1 MGNFTDIQNEY
12 NARVNSKISNY
23 LQQQQSTTQQ
33 IDQNEINKIRVDE
46 LLKLRL
52 DKMMDLSKKTGR
64 NVICYY
70 SAWLQGNLAS
80 PNQEVQIYDNDMNG
94 FMNAVYKLDK
104 SKGLD
109 LILHTPGGVITATE
123 SIVKYLRKIFS
134 NNIRVIVPHMAMSA
148 GTMIACSSKSIII
161 GKESSLGPV
170 DPQYHNVPAQG
181 VLKEFERAMNEVVT
195 SPNKSLIWKEIIQQ
209 YRPTFIGEC
218 DNVVQLSE
226 ELLRNWLET
235 GMFRNSRRKYKTAKV
250 DKIVDELINHDKSKV
265 HDRHFGY
272 DECKQMGLKV
282 ESLEKDSDLQDKV
295 LSLYHSYILSVYL
308 MPNAIKFIEAHN
320 GNSFVING
328 KR

>member
-1 MGNFTDIQNEY
+1 MGNFTDIQNEF
-12 NARVNSKISNY
+12 NLRVNIKLGNY
-23 LQQQQSTTQQ
+23 LNQQKSLNRP
-33 IDQNEINKIRVDE
+33 IDQNEINKIKVDE
-46 LLKLRL
+46 LLQFRL
-52 DKMMDLSKKTGR
+52 DKMKDLSNKTDR

-104 SKGLD
+104 RKGLD
-109 LILHTPGGVITATE
+109 LILHTPGGVTTATE
-123 SIVKYLRKIFS
+123 SIVKYLRKIFK

-148 GTMIACSSKSIII
+148 GTMIACSSKSIIL

-181 VLKEFERAMNEVVT
+181 VLKEFERAINEVVT
-195 SPNKSLIWKEIIQQ
+195 SPNKSLVWREIIQQ

-218 DNVVQLSE
+218 ENVVKLSE

-235 GMFRNSRRKYKTAKV
+235 GMFKNSKLKNKTV
-250 DKIVDELINHDKSKV
+250 IIDNIVNELINHDKSKV
-265 HDRHFGY
+265 HDRHYGF
-272 DECKQMGLKV
+272 DECKQIGLKV
-282 ESLEKDSDLQDKV
+282 KGLENDPDLQDKV

-308 MPNAIKFIEAHN
+308 MPNAIKFIEAQN
-320 GNSFVING
+320 GNSFVITG